1 VLFNLGL
8 GSVQAGRCR
17 HALSLD
23 LADDGGMVWF
33 SERLSLG
40 QLVGGGLILAAAGAV
55 AVSLARVKRHRQAQG
70 SGKIDMDDDLKVLSR
85 DQLMEEVRR
94 LRAKA

>member
-1 VLFNLGL
+1 MT
-8 GSVQAGRCR
+8 AT
-17 HALSLD
+17 
-23 LADDGGMVWF
+23 GGMVWF